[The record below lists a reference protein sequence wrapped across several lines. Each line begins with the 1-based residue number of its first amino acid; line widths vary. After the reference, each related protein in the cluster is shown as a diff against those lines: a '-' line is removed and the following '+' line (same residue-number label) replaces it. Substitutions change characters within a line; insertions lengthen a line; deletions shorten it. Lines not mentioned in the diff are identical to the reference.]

1 MKDPHSNTF
10 LQDLGFEIALF
21 IAGCLGAM
29 SNINNQKLKVWQKLI
44 AFLSGGAIANYL
56 TPLIFIYFN
65 LNENTKFGIAF
76 LLGFSGMEGVKYI
89 IVRVKEITKKG
100 NK

>member
-1 MKDPHSNTF
+1 MKDPHSSF
-10 LQDLGFEIALF
+10 WQDIGFELALF
-21 IAGCLGAM
+21 IAGIFGAM
-29 SNINNQKLKVWQKLI
+29 SNINNQKLKLWQKLL
-44 AFLSGGAIANYL
+44 AFISGGAIANYL

-89 IVRVKEITKKG
+89 IVRIKEISK
-100 NK
+100 NKN